1 MKPTTLLSKMA
12 IVFLFFLGTT
22 AFSQNLVPAEN
33 LTPALLKQTFE
44 NAYIK
49 VLETQDGFIKVQ
61 DTYDVFIDID
71 PSKRYVCFSS
81 SYSLVAGTSPK
92 DALELMNM
100 LNTDIILV
108 KSYYIEKNNSINYI
122 AYFWTER
129 GFSPQSMVSAFK
141 MYVSALTLSLQ
152 KDTKKIIK

>member
-1 MKPTTLLSKMA
+1 MPYFFSRNKENFGMLNLKNNFIMKPTTLLSKMA
-12 IVFLFFLGTT
+12 IVFFFFLGTT

-71 PSKRYVCFSS
+71 PSKGMFV
-81 SYSLVAGTSPK
+81 LAV
-92 DALELMNM
+92 L
-100 LNTDIILV
+100 IL
-108 KSYYIEKNNSINYI
+108 
-122 AYFWTER
+122 
-129 GFSPQSMVSAFK
+129 
-141 MYVSALTLSLQ
+141 
-152 KDTKKIIK
+152 

>member
-1 MKPTTLLSKMA
+1 MKPTTLLSKLA
-12 IVFLFFLGTT
+12 LVFLFFLGTT

-49 VLETQDGFIKVQ
+49 VLETQNEFIKVQ
-61 DTYDVFIDID
+61 DTYDIFIDID

-81 SYSLVAGTSPK
+81 SYSLVAGTSQK
-92 DALELMNM
+92 DALELMNQ
-100 LNTDIILV
+100 LNTEIILV

-129 GFSPQSMVSAFK
+129 GFNPQTMVSAFK